1 METVLP
7 YVLANEHWKIER
19 LPNKASAQADSRP
32 SEIARLHGPL
42 NGVCGFSLT
51 ICHFALFRSG

>member
-19 LPNKASAQADSRP
+19 LPIKRAHKRIP
-32 SEIARLHGPL
+32 GPRKSL
-42 NGVCGFSLT
+42 VCMG
-51 ICHFALFRSG
+51 R